1 MSDEME
7 VANLVTKIS
16 IDDTGVERSMAEL
29 TRQMKIVET
38 EFQAAS
44 TKLGEHADAQEA
56 LRVKS
61 DALNKQMEIQAQKIA
76 KLKQQ
81 HQEAVTAKGADARE
95 TQNLEAKLHK
105 AVSEYNKMHNQLK
118 TTTEELNKQTSAWEK
133 AAAQLDAVGKKMESL
148 AKQMTQAGQSL
159 SLMVTGPLAAIGGYA
174 TKASI
179 DYETAFANVKKY
191 MSGTEE
197 EFEKLSN
204 SIRDMA
210 KESPFAATEISKV
223 AASATQLGIKKENIL
238 SFSKAMLDI
247 GVSSNLA
254 ADDAAIALARFSNI
268 TQMPQEN
275 FERLGSTIVG
285 LGNNFAAMESEMA
298 EFGMRIAGA
307 GHQVGMSEAEI
318 MSFSAALAAVGI
330 EAEAGGTAFSKLMI
344 NMASEIEMNGKKLK
358 DFAAVAGM
366 SVDQFRKSFK
376 EDAAGTITTFIEGL
390 GRISAAG
397 GNTFGVIDKL
407 GLSEIRLRDALLRAA
422 GAGDLF
428 SQALKVGTKAWDEN
442 TELAKTSGTFYE
454 TTANQMK
461 VLGNRIKDSAITLG
475 DALVPAL
482 MAALDAIDPLFKA
495 VEKGAEWFSKLDAES
510 QKTIITIAAMAA
522 AAGPLLI
529 IAGKLVTSIAALIPV
544 VKGLGTA
551 LMFLVTNPIGLVLTG
566 IAAAATA
573 FMAIKSSMDEA
584 RQATEELAQ
593 AQERLQEVQQN
604 GITRDEVQATQ
615 EKIDKLN
622 ELISTY
628 QKLIDI
634 ASASSAAQMGNNVG
648 ALYSAADE
656 LGVKLEDVSKTAA
669 EFGIELKFIDENGK
683 ITAKSMKDLQSAV
696 NVYSKAVKD
705 AKRETAAEISEK
717 AKAIAIKNQEALS
730 TENLLKRYTSAKQG
744 SKEWSAAQRE
754 LINQFPQFASATGVN
769 TEAIKGLVLVKK
781 QEIEK
786 EWQAIQV
793 KAQEALQEKRTAIA
807 KQEAA
812 ISIAKS
818 IAQITGAGGLAEIAL
833 AKMNAQLDILRGE
846 AASLGALVNM
856 KPDDF
861 KLPPPPKVP
870 VINLDDEE
878 KKKKGKKEKKPKKEA
893 YENKALDDAYRKLE
907 HLKAMDELTSEQELK
922 MLETIK
928 AKYVKTAEERMT
940 VEEKIHAV
948 KKQLGEKSLEN
959 ALKDYE
965 RSKQLGKLTEDDEIA
980 RLQRIKK
987 LYATT
992 AEQRADLDDKIF
1004 EASQRKIEADKQ
1016 RRAEAV
1022 QYTNKQLQAA
1032 YEDRLAREKLS
1043 DEESFKLKDKLYN
1056 EQIYVNKDYL
1066 KKVLADDK
1074 YTAAEKKKLEREIT
1088 EEIRKQTNDR
1098 LILQRDYAEQVRKQ
1112 QIDSINNM
1120 ARSIQDA
1127 LKAKYSSEK
1136 QAAEEALKESQNT
1149 NEKWKNNELDAIK
1162 SVYNARVEA
1171 AQKAADAEVE
1181 RINAVYNARIDAIQR
1196 ELDALDQAEKQRSRA
1211 ELDAEDE
1218 KKISRLKDKIEYEHD
1233 EYNKK
1238 QLQEEL
1244 NKVTADMNE
1253 RHRQE
1258 QLQDKKDALKAE
1270 QQVLKDRLAQETQA
1284 VKDQLAQKKEIMQ
1297 QEYEAQ
1303 QANINA
1309 IYTAQKTSLDQQ
1321 LLDKQNHYSKLL
1333 EAKNLQAEA
1342 EKMIINQQQQD
1353 ILVLL
1358 NEFGDGY
1365 KDAGTTLGQH
1375 LVDGFKPKVDEIS
1388 RMIADVIAQINAASA
1403 AALQMKAQ
1411 AAAAA
1416 PPPSVKETMA
1426 GSGSGSKGKVFETTG
1441 IIVQNTFNTPVTSPS
1456 DVSRATTK
1464 AAQQLARL

>member
-1 MSDEME
+1 M
-7 VANLVTKIS
+7 T
-16 IDDTGVERSMAEL
+16 T
-29 TRQMKIVET
+29 
-38 EFQAAS
+38 
-44 TKLGEHADAQEA
+44 AQF
-56 LRVKS
+56 K
-61 DALNKQMEIQAQKIA
+61 
-76 KLKQQ
+76 
-81 HQEAVTAKGADARE
+81 
-95 TQNLEAKLHK
+95 
-105 AVSEYNKMHNQLK
+105 
-118 TTTEELNKQTSAWEK
+118 
-133 AAAQLDAVGKKMESL
+133 
-148 AKQMTQAGQSL
+148 
-159 SLMVTGPLAAIGGYA
+159 
-174 TKASI
+174 
-179 DYETAFANVKKY
+179 
-191 MSGTEE
+191 
-197 EFEKLSN
+197 
-204 SIRDMA
+204 
-210 KESPFAATEISKV
+210 
-223 AASATQLGIKKENIL
+223 
-238 SFSKAMLDI
+238 
-247 GVSSNLA
+247 
-254 ADDAAIALARFSNI
+254 
-268 TQMPQEN
+268 
-275 FERLGSTIVG
+275 
-285 LGNNFAAMESEMA
+285 
-298 EFGMRIAGA
+298 
-307 GHQVGMSEAEI
+307 
-318 MSFSAALAAVGI
+318 
-330 EAEAGGTAFSKLMI
+330 
-344 NMASEIEMNGKKLK
+344 
-358 DFAAVAGM
+358 
-366 SVDQFRKSFK
+366 KSFQV
-376 EDAAGTITTFIEGL
+376 DAAGTITSFIEGL

-428 SQALKVGTKAWDEN
+428 RQALEVGTKAWDDN

-461 VLGNRIKDSAITLG
+461 VLGNRLKDTAITLG
-475 DALVPAL
+475 DSLVPVL
-482 MAALDAIDPLFKA
+482 MSALDAMDPLFKA
-495 VEKGAEWFSKLDAES
+495 AEKGAEWFAKLDGES

-551 LMFLVTNPIGLVLTG
+551 LMFLATNPIGLVLTG
-566 IAAAATA
+566 IAAAVTA
-573 FMAIKSSMDEA
+573 FMAIKNSMDEA
-584 RQATEELAQ
+584 KEATERLAQ
-593 AQERLQEVQQN
+593 AQADLQEVQQN
-604 GITRDEVQATQ
+604 GITRDEIQATQ
-615 EKIDKLN
+615 EKVDKLN
-622 ELISTY
+622 ELITTY

-634 ASASSAAQMGNNVG
+634 ASASGAAQMGNNVG
-648 ALYSAADE
+648 ALDYAARE
-656 LGVKLEDVSKTAA
+656 LGTTLEKVANDANDLGV
-669 EFGIELKFIDENGK
+669 ELKFIDENGK
-683 ITAKSMKDLQSAV
+683 ISAKSMQDLQNRV
-696 NVYSKAVKD
+696 NTYSKAVKD

-717 AKAIAIKNQEALS
+717 AKAIAIKNQEAIS

-818 IAQITGAGGLAEIAL
+818 IAQITGAGGLAEIAI
-833 AKMNAQLDILRGE
+833 AKMNKQLDILRGE
-846 AASLGALVNM
+846 AASLQQLVNL

-870 VINLDDEE
+870 VINLDDDEE
-878 KKKKGKKEKKPKKEA
+878 KKKKQKGKKDKKSKKEA

-928 AKYVKTAEERMT
+928 AKYVKTAEERMA

-948 KKQLGEKSLEN
+948 KKQLGEASLEK
-959 ALKDYE
+959 AIKDYE

-1004 EASQRKIEADKQ
+1004 EATQRKIEADKQ

-1043 DEESFKLKDKLYN
+1043 DEEAFKLKDKLYN

-1066 KKVLADDK
+1066 KKVLADDR

-1098 LILQRDYAEQVRKQ
+1098 LVLQRDYAEQVRKQ

-1127 LKAKYSSEK
+1127 LKAKYSAEK
-1136 QAAEEALKESQNT
+1136 QAAEEALKDSQST

-1171 AQKAADAEVE
+1171 AQKAADAEIE
-1181 RINAVYNARIDAIQR
+1181 RINAVYNARIEAIQK

-1218 KKISRLKDKIEYEHD
+1218 KKIGRLKDKIEYEHV

-1238 QLQEEL
+1238 QLQDEL
-1244 NKVTADMNE
+1244 NRVTADMNE

-1270 QQVLKDRLAQETQA
+1270 QQALKDRLAQETQA

-1321 LLDKQNHYSKLL
+1321 MLDKQNHYAKLL

-1388 RMIADVIAQINAASA
+1388 RMIADVVAQINAASA

-1426 GSGSGSKGKVFETTG
+1426 GSNSNGRKVFETTG
-1441 IIVQNTFNTPVTSPS
+1441 IIVQNTFNSPVTSPS

-1464 AAQQLARL
+1464 AAQALARQL